1 MSVARRIVLVTLG
14 LTASPALADHHGM
27 AMHDG
32 GAGSSLATGVSLL
45 AASFGT
51 SFYEGD
57 YEAVVPGA
65 AWSSEHWAAGA
76 NLAMYRLQEN
86 GRELYG
92 LGDVAVHGQGTLI
105 DAGNIVLSAHGLQG
119 VEYNC
124 EFVQISKATRSPS
137 WAVTAICQEPGYVFP
152 DVLSVT
158 RMSPTQFDLVS
169 VRPIDDES
177 EASGNSG
184 SYYRCEGMVLP

>member
-1 MSVARRIVLVTLG
+1 MALRQTLFISVFAA
-14 LTASPALADHHGM
+14 ASPALAAD
-27 AMHDG
+27 DFIE
-32 GAGSSLATGVSLL
+32 GVYLQ
-45 AASFGT
+45 
-51 SFYEGD
+51 
-57 YEAVVPGA
+57 
-65 AWSSEHWAAGA
+65 SEELCAQAKKDT
-76 NLAMYRLQEN
+76 LQ
-86 GRELYG
+86 
-92 LGDVAVHGQGTLI
+92 TLM

-158 RMSPTQFDLVS
+158 QMNPTQVDLVS
-169 VRPIDDES
+169 VRPIDNES

-184 SYYRCEGMVLP
+184 SYYLCEGVALP